1 MPAFLMLGKYTSHA
15 TQGISKAR
23 TKQIDSLIR
32 ECGGEMKDIYGL
44 LGAFDLA
51 IISDFPDNGSAIRTS
66 LSLTKMTGITFS
78 TLPAV
83 RIDEF
88 ENLVCDI

>member
-1 MPAFLMLGKYTSHA
+1 MSAFLMLGNYTSHA
-15 TQGISKAR
+15 TQAISKAR
-23 TKQIDSLIR
+23 TKQVASLIS

-44 LGAFDLA
+44 LGAYDLA
-51 IISDFPDNGSAIRTS
+51 IVAEFPDNESAIRTS

-83 RIDEF
+83 KVEAFD
-88 ENLVCDI
+88 NLVSDI